1 MSQQA
6 RITVETSHPIARIR
20 PELYS
25 QFIEPLGK
33 CVYEGIWVADRP
45 EIPQENGM
53 RTFALDALRR
63 LGPAAVRW
71 PGGVLC
77 RPAPLARRNR
87 RSGAKTGA
95 PELVVGRIG
104 DARFR
109 HSRVFRLL

>member
-53 RTFALDALRR
+53 RSFALDALRR

-71 PGGVLC
+71 PGGCFADQHHWREGVGDPSQ
-77 RPAPLARRNR
+77 RP
-87 RSGAKTGA
+87 
-95 PELVVGRIG
+95 V
-104 DARFR
+104 
-109 HSRVFRLL
+109 RLNLWWGGLETHAFGT